1 MVHRISD
8 DPAARRCIF
17 EWPGLARSRIRT
29 GLIVPAGG
37 WAVRHRDLIIT
48 RAAQHKL
55 PAIYLRHFVTAGVKL
70 SDFRT
75 VLLLVPLPQF
85 DDAFVPPKVGA
96 HSLTTSERLSA
107 ACSIASFHRN
117 APTISPT
124 LGMFYSTGIGS
135 KRLTRGLA
143 RSRMTTI
150 DIRLPLAF
158 EILENQLVECPSCAT
173 TVCTM

>member
-1 MVHRISD
+1 M
-8 DPAARRCIF
+8 ARTCALAHQN
-17 EWPGLARSRIRT
+17 WPDR
-29 GLIVPAGG
+29 AGG
-37 WAVRHRDLIIT
+37 RVGSASPRPDYHARGPAQTTGDLPTTFRHR
-48 RAAQHKL
+48 RREAQRFPHG
-55 PAIYLRHFVTAGVKL
+55 YSC
-70 SDFRT
+70 SD
-75 VLLLVPLPQF
+75 PPPQF

-117 APTISPT
+117 AATILPT
-124 LGMFYSTGIGS
+124 LGIFYSTGIGS